1 MISSRSTRTTS
12 LSAAPLFLIIA
23 WAVPAMASPP
33 EVAPKDFIRPP
44 VTSPYAFR
52 NVPDRVF
59 FGDMHIHS
67 NLSPDAGLLG
77 TSLTAADVFRAAR
90 GETVMSN
97 TGQPFRLVRPLD
109 FLVLTDHAEAMGL
122 SPMLREADP
131 VLLSSRFG
139 RELWQA
145 FNAGPAE
152 AQAGFKQFVDYATG
166 GKDPFADIDMAAA
179 SSSSSSSCC
188 CWRRRSASTSS
199 ISSWVWRLPL
209 PFASVRVGTPTRRR
223 RRACRARWLS
233 TGVAFQAAVCSEIIS
248 ACMQTSQL
256 CSTARAVSRLLRK
269 Y

>member
-1 MISSRSTRTTS
+1 MDRASRTLGSSALMIGAS

-23 WAVPAMASPP
+23 WAVPAMADPP
-33 EVAPKDFIRPP
+33 AEVAPKDFIRPP

-52 NVPDRVF
+52 NFPDRVF

-122 SPMLREADP
+122 SPMLREANP

-145 FNAGPAE
+145 FNTGPEE
-152 AQAGFKQFVDYATG
+152 AQAGFK
-166 GKDPFADIDMAAA
+166 
-179 SSSSSSSCC
+179 
-188 CWRRRSASTSS
+188 
-199 ISSWVWRLPL
+199 
-209 PFASVRVGTPTRRR
+209 
-223 RRACRARWLS
+223 
-233 TGVAFQAAVCSEIIS
+233 AVCGLRDRGQGPLRRHRHGGLDLAGVRED
-248 ACMQTSQL
+248 
-256 CSTARAVSRLLRK
+256 RRLLQPARRLHRDDRL
-269 Y
+269 